1 MKVADKLKV
10 ETKIPIKTV
19 TDFQLQW
26 RLDEHA
32 VCKLKG
38 FLQSGQALKIIH
50 VNYKGTQLT
59 IKYEDETL
67 FCGII
72 IKTSTEVVGG
82 IYQMEVEAT
91 SATICLDTDQEN
103 EMFQDVSLTYRQMI
117 HQMVTKKS
125 GELIGTIGE
134 NAIGK
139 PLLCYKET
147 IWQYA
152 NRISSHFHSHVIADI
167 RTGNP
172 SFWFGL
178 RKGKNI
184 VEHGLFC
191 DQIRINKAI
200 KKGEKDQISYLLKG
214 DKNYQLCDKVYVEGE
229 WWIIYEK
236 TACLRQGEVVF
247 TYLSANEDTLYR
259 NTEYQESI
267 IGLSLSGTVEK
278 VENEQIYI
286 RLDLDGKQ
294 GQYPFPW
301 YPETGNVLYAMPES
315 GGKAELYFME
325 SDERTAIAVR
335 CRDTKGENH
344 DEKRLELPDGAKIIT
359 NTSMVNLE
367 MGSKINLTDYKID
380 FAGGRMI
387 EILSSGRVEIEAKI
401 VEICA
406 ANTIDCTTEW

>member
-1 MKVADKLKV
+1 MKVVDKLKV
-10 ETKIPIKTV
+10 ETDIPMKTV

-32 VCKLKG
+32 VLKLKG
-38 FLQSGQALKIIH
+38 FLQSRQAAKTIH
-50 VNYKGTQLT
+50 INYKGTQLT
-59 IKYEDETL
+59 IKYEDEIV

-72 IKTSTEVVGG
+72 IKTSTKVVGEN
-82 IYQMEVEAT
+82 YRMEVEAA
-91 SATICLDTDQEN
+91 SATIFLDTDIEN

-125 GELIGTIGE
+125 GGMIGTIGE

-152 NRISSHFHSHVIADI
+152 NRISSHLHSHVIADI
-167 RTGNP
+167 KTGNP
-172 SFWFGL
+172 SCWFGL
-178 RKGKNI
+178 RKGKKI
-184 VEHGLFC
+184 GEHGLSC
-191 DQIRINKAI
+191 DQIKI
-200 KKGEKDQISYLLKG
+200 KKAVKKGKKDQISYQLSG
-214 DKNYQLCDKVYVEGE
+214 DKNYQLCDEVYVEGE
-229 WWIIYEK
+229 WWTIYEK

-247 TYLSANEDTLYR
+247 SYLSANEELLYR
-259 NTEYQESI
+259 DTKYRESI

-301 YPETGNVLYAMPES
+301 YPETGNALYAMPEP
-315 GGKAELYFME
+315 GGKAELYFMGP
-325 SDERTAIAVR
+325 DERMAIGVR
-335 CRDTKGENH
+335 CRDTKGDNYN
-344 DEKRLELPDGAKIIT
+344 EKRLELPDGAKIT
-359 NTSMVNLE
+359 MNASMVNLE
-367 MGSKINLTDYKID
+367 MSSNINLKDSKID
-380 FAGGRMI
+380 FTGGGTI
-387 EILSSGRVEIEAKI
+387 EILSSGRIEIEAKI

-406 ANTIDCTTEW
+406 ANTIECTTEW